1 MRAALNP
8 TMTGVR
14 IIRAIAKEPVVVIGT
29 ATTLLL
35 QWLLPPHQAVMGVA
49 RGVDGRTVHPG
60 HRVRVIHVRRHK
72 PDVAIVQEAGSML
85 DVVAT

>member
-1 MRAALNP
+1 
-8 TMTGVR
+8 MTGVR

-29 ATTLLL
+29 TVTTLR
-35 QWLLPPHQAVMGVA
+35 WLLPLLHQAVMVVA